1 MAMQRVRHFLLLL
14 VLATG
19 WSMSVW
25 AEDAEQEEATRQAA
39 FRSGM
44 QRIVDDLNAGST
56 DVFIN
61 AIDQADLLDRIYGL
75 RLIDQRVKKQI
86 REGLPQSLLRYVT
99 ASLPVT
105 DESVKVTLLGV
116 ESRGDRG
123 RAVVRFDLPKTS
135 FNYHE
140 YDLRLNGDG
149 TVIVRDWT
157 DFLDGSLFTESVG
170 QSMVMAAPGKSA
182 ARKLLDFANVSENEL
197 FQFAELLK
205 AARDRKLD
213 RYLTIRDGM
222 QERFQ
227 RQRIVVETNV
237 HLARQV
243 RKRRPMIAGL
253 VIMANYYPDE
263 PLYSLMLLDLYFP
276 TRKYEEAFQALQA
289 LSDRLDVDDAAML
302 ARLSATALVME
313 KPQDAV
319 DYADAALALEPT
331 LELAWISAFSA
342 RAALSDFAGAVE
354 AAKKLKAEFGRD
366 FDPETLGKVK
376 SYAQLLESGEYK
388 GWRESLK

>member
-19 WSMSVW
+19 WSLSVW
-25 AEDAEQEEATRQAA
+25 AEDAEKEEAARQAA
-39 FRSGM
+39 FQSGM

-56 DVFIN
+56 DVFVN
-61 AIDQADLLDRIYGL
+61 SIDQADLLDRIFGL
-75 RLIDQRVKKQI
+75 RLIDQRVKKQL

-99 ASLPVT
+99 AALPVS
-105 DESVKVTLLGV
+105 DASAKVTLLGV

-140 YDLRLNGDG
+140 YDLRLSGDG
-149 TVIVRDWT
+149 KVIVRDWT

-170 QSMVMAAPGKSA
+170 QSMVMAAPGKPA

-205 AARDRKLD
+205 AARDLKLD
-213 RYLTIRDGM
+213 RYLTIRDAM
-222 QERFQ
+222 PERFQ

-243 RKRRPMIAGL
+243 RKRRQMIAGL
-253 VIMANYYPDE
+253 VVMANYYPDE

-276 TRKYEEAFQALQA
+276 TRKYEQALQALQA

-302 ARLSATALVME
+302 ARLSATALVMK
-313 KPQDAV
+313 KPQDAA

-342 RAALSDFAGAVE
+342 RAALSDFAAAVE

-366 FDPETLGKVK
+366 FDPTTLGKIR
-376 SYAQLLESGEYK
+376 SYAQLLDSSEYK

>member
-39 FRSGM
+39 FQSGM

-388 GWRESLK
+388 GWRVSLK

>member
-1 MAMQRVRHFLLLL
+1 
-14 VLATG
+14 
-19 WSMSVW
+19 MSVW
-25 AEDAEQEEATRQAA
+25 AEDAEKEEAARQAA
-39 FRSGM
+39 FQSGM
-44 QRIVDDLNAGST
+44 QRIVDDFNAGST
-56 DVFIN
+56 DVFVE
-61 AIDQADLLDRIYGL
+61 AIDRADLLDRIFGL
-75 RLIDQRVKKQI
+75 RLIDQRVKKQV
-86 REGLPQSLLRYVT
+86 REDLPQSLLRYVT

-140 YDLRLNGDG
+140 YDLRLSGNGK
-149 TVIVRDWT
+149 VIVRDWT

-170 QSMVMAAPGKSA
+170 QSMVMAAPGKPA
-182 ARKLLDFANVSENEL
+182 ARKLLDFVNVSENEL

-213 RYLTIRDGM
+213 RYLTIRDGLP
-222 QERFQ
+222 ERFQ

-366 FDPETLGKVK
+366 FDPTTLGKIQ
-376 SYAQLLESGEYK
+376 SYAQLLDSSEYK

>member
-1 MAMQRVRHFLLLL
+1 
-14 VLATG
+14 
-19 WSMSVW
+19 MSVW

-366 FDPETLGKVK
+366 CDPETLGKVK

>member
-25 AEDAEQEEATRQAA
+25 AEDAEKEEATRQVA
-39 FRSGM
+39 FQSGM

-170 QSMVMAAPGKSA
+170 QSMVMAAPGKPA

-366 FDPETLGKVK
+366 FDPTTLGKIQ
-376 SYAQLLESGEYK
+376 SYAQLLDSIEYK

>member
-25 AEDAEQEEATRQAA
+25 AEDAEKEEATRQAA
-39 FRSGM
+39 FQSGM
-44 QRIVDDLNAGST
+44 QKIVDDLNAGST

-170 QSMVMAAPGKSA
+170 QSMVMAAPGKPA

-237 HLARQV
+237 RLARQV

-313 KPQDAV
+313 RPQDAV

-366 FDPETLGKVK
+366 FDPTTLGKIQ
-376 SYAQLLESGEYK
+376 SYAQLLDSSEYK

>member
-1 MAMQRVRHFLLLL
+1 
-14 VLATG
+14 
-19 WSMSVW
+19 
-25 AEDAEQEEATRQAA
+25 
-39 FRSGM
+39 
-44 QRIVDDLNAGST
+44 
-56 DVFIN
+56 
-61 AIDQADLLDRIYGL
+61 
-75 RLIDQRVKKQI
+75 
-86 REGLPQSLLRYVT
+86 
-99 ASLPVT
+99 
-105 DESVKVTLLGV
+105 
-116 ESRGDRG
+116 
-123 RAVVRFDLPKTS
+123 LPKTS

-170 QSMVMAAPGKSA
+170 QSMVMAAPGKPA

-243 RKRRPMIAGL
+243 RKRRSMIAGL

-313 KPQDAV
+313 RPQDAV

>member
-1 MAMQRVRHFLLLL
+1 
-14 VLATG
+14 
-19 WSMSVW
+19 MSVW
-25 AEDAEQEEATRQAA
+25 AEDAEKEEATRQAA
-39 FRSGM
+39 FQSGM

-170 QSMVMAAPGKSA
+170 QSMVMAAPGKPA

-243 RKRRPMIAGL
+243 RKRRSMIAGL

-366 FDPETLGKVK
+366 FDPTTLGKIQ
-376 SYAQLLESGEYK
+376 SYAQLLDSSEYK